1 MMSFSRKPKIWLSA
15 LVEGLNMSKKCPR
28 LAIEGLA
35 LDSRDIR
42 PGYVFFALKGL
53 NKDGAAYV
61 SQAIECGAV
70 AVITEWTDI
79 GDDSVTSIFEGFRSS
94 VPILKVKNLS
104 EEVSEIAG
112 RFYDH
117 PSHKTK
123 VTAVTGTNGKT
134 TCAHL
139 YSDLWTQFYTRS
151 KTLQDDN
158 YCGYIGTL
166 GHGIAALDDKMPLQN
181 RPKLES
187 SSSILVSPL
196 TTPDA
201 IDMQTIFANF
211 ASKGCSGVVLEASS
225 HALVQNRIASIS
237 LDTAIFTN
245 LSRDH
250 LDYHGDLESYADAKR
265 KLFSYPALKNAVIN
279 IDDAIG
285 KSILVDLDPSIRPVT
300 YSLENITADIYCQSM
315 RFSAKGLEADI
326 QTPWGSGRI
335 TSSLLGKFNL
345 YNLLAV
351 IAAFVIH
358 DTRAEYEN
366 FVVALELVKNL
377 SAVNGR
383 MELVDSLSGPTV
395 IVDYAHTPDALDQ
408 ALQALRLHSEGAVWV
423 VFGCGGDRD
432 IGKRAE
438 MGHIAADNADYVVVT
453 SDNPRNES
461 PDKII
466 QDIVSVTTDS
476 VIIEPNRGNAI
487 NFAISSAANNDVV
500 LIAGKGH
507 ESYQILG
514 NQRVTFSDQVE
525 ARLAL
530 KSRHDK
536 MAVSI

>member
-1 MMSFSRKPKIWLSA
+1 MMSFSRKPKIWLST

-326 QTPWGSGRI
+326 QL
-335 TSSLLGKFNL
+335 SL
-345 YNLLAV
+345 
-351 IAAFVIH
+351 IH
-358 DTRAEYEN
+358 
-366 FVVALELVKNL
+366 
-377 SAVNGR
+377 
-383 MELVDSLSGPTV
+383 
-395 IVDYAHTPDALDQ
+395 I
-408 ALQALRLHSEGAVWV
+408 
-423 VFGCGGDRD
+423 
-432 IGKRAE
+432 
-438 MGHIAADNADYVVVT
+438 
-453 SDNPRNES
+453 
-461 PDKII
+461 
-466 QDIVSVTTDS
+466 
-476 VIIEPNRGNAI
+476 
-487 NFAISSAANNDVV
+487 
-500 LIAGKGH
+500 
-507 ESYQILG
+507 
-514 NQRVTFSDQVE
+514 
-525 ARLAL
+525 
-530 KSRHDK
+530 
-536 MAVSI
+536 

>member
-1 MMSFSRKPKIWLSA
+1 MMSFSRKPKIWLST

>member
-1 MMSFSRKPKIWLSA
+1 MMSFSRKPKIWLST

-300 YSLENITADIYCQSM
+300 YSLENITADIYCQFM